1 MGRARSIQSPLLP
14 HKSFAIGRTREF
26 FGSERKEKHALM
38 ELSEH
43 HVFVIYVL
51 DI

>member
-1 MGRARSIQSPLLP
+1 MDRAREIQSPLLP
-14 HKSFAIGRTREF
+14 HKSFAIDRTREF
-26 FGSERKEKHALM
+26 FGSEMKWKHALM